1 MHNITRDAAALI
13 NIKCCL
19 SHFQVAQPHAV
30 CRIKENI
37 HLEVDFCEVVSV
49 CVCRGEGFGTEGC
62 LLMLQHL
69 EGDVVALEACVV
81 RQSSEAA
88 PPPPSP
94 LLPSSTPPRAESLL
108 QREDGGISAQLGQC
122 DDDETFYSKL
132 IQRRVICQ
140 QAFPLRPAGRRRHPA
155 VRRLLL
161 KQ

>member
-30 CRIKENI
+30 CRIKENT
-37 HLEVDFCEVVSV
+37 HLEVDFCEVVGV
-49 CVCRGEGFGTEGC
+49 CVCVGGEGFGTEGC

-88 PPPPSP
+88 PPPPS
-94 LLPSSTPPRAESLL
+94 SPPRPPH
-108 QREDGGISAQLGQC
+108 GQNPC
-122 DDDETFYSKL
+122 CSEKTVGLARNWDNVTMMKHFT
-132 IQRRVICQ
+132 
-140 QAFPLRPAGRRRHPA
+140 AN
-155 VRRLLL
+155 
-161 KQ
+161 